1 MRAPLSWLREMV
13 DIPADQTGRDVAER
27 LIRAGLEVET
37 VEEIGAGLNGPLVVG
52 RVLEIEELTDFKK
65 PIRFCQVDVGE
76 VGGGVRGIICGA
88 RNFTVDDLVVIA
100 LPGTVLPGG
109 FEIASRETYGRLSDG
124 MICSEREMGLGE
136 DHDGI
141 MVLPAGTA
149 VAGADAKPLIGIG
162 DEVLDIAITPDR
174 GYALSIR
181 GIAREVAI
189 AYGSAFAD
197 PGVVLADLPAPQADR
212 APAEC
217 ATEAP
222 EACDLFTLRTVV
234 GFDPASP
241 SPFWMKQRLSASGM
255 RPVSLAVDVT
265 NYVMLELGQP
275 LHAFDLDKLQGPV
288 RAGRVPAGTK
298 FETLDHVTR
307 ELSDDDLAIL
317 DDRGPIGL
325 AGVMGGLESEID
337 DETTN
342 IALEA
347 AHFTAPGIARCSRR
361 HKLSSEASRR
371 FERGVDRDLAPY
383 ASARATALLLEHG
396 GGHYVGMTAVEAP
409 HEATVIDLPVNEP
422 GDVAGMEIPGVMVVR
437 ILQAVGCNMTD
448 DTAEVLAVT
457 PPSWRPDLTDPI
469 DLVEEV
475 IRLIGYDELPST
487 IPAAPLG
494 RGMTREQRIRRRVGM
509 VLASRGLVEV
519 LSYPFVGDAELDA
532 LRIPADDSRRLTP
545 TLANPMSDEQPHL
558 RGSLLPGLVAA
569 ARRNIGRGTSDL
581 ALFELGSVFMGQVAD
596 ETELRPNVDR
606 RPSDQE
612 WSDLNALLPH
622 QPTQVAAFLAGNR
635 APQGWWGAPDPIT
648 WADAVAVAHDVAD
661 ACGANL
667 EVRRGDD
674 PSFHPGRCAALVVDG
689 TLIGFAGELHPRVI
703 EATGIPERSVAMWM
717 DLDAVIT
724 AAPDVRPAPQVGTQP
739 LAKEDI
745 ALVVASDISAAEVEQ
760 AVREGAGDL
769 LESVRLFDVYEGPQ
783 VPEGKKSLA
792 FALRFRA
799 PDRTLS
805 TEEIAAAREGALESA
820 LQRVGATLR

>member
-1 MRAPLSWLREMV
+1 
-13 DIPADQTGRDVAER
+13 
-27 LIRAGLEVET
+27 
-37 VEEIGAGLNGPLVVG
+37 
-52 RVLEIEELTDFKK
+52 
-65 PIRFCQVDVGE
+65 
-76 VGGGVRGIICGA
+76 
-88 RNFTVDDLVVIA
+88 
-100 LPGTVLPGG
+100 
-109 FEIASRETYGRLSDG
+109 
-124 MICSEREMGLGE
+124 
-136 DHDGI
+136 
-141 MVLPAGTA
+141 
-149 VAGADAKPLIGIG
+149 
-162 DEVLDIAITPDR
+162 
-174 GYALSIR
+174 
-181 GIAREVAI
+181 
-189 AYGSAFAD
+189 
-197 PGVVLADLPAPQADR
+197 
-212 APAEC
+212 
-217 ATEAP
+217 
-222 EACDLFTLRTVV
+222 
-234 GFDPASP
+234 
-241 SPFWMKQRLSASGM
+241 
-255 RPVSLAVDVT
+255 
-265 NYVMLELGQP
+265 
-275 LHAFDLDKLQGPV
+275 
-288 RAGRVPAGTK
+288 
-298 FETLDHVTR
+298 
-307 ELSDDDLAIL
+307 
-317 DDRGPIGL
+317 
-325 AGVMGGLESEID
+325 
-337 DETTN
+337 
-342 IALEA
+342 
-347 AHFTAPGIARCSRR
+347 
-361 HKLSSEASRR
+361 
-371 FERGVDRDLAPY
+371 
-383 ASARATALLLEHG
+383 
-396 GGHYVGMTAVEAP
+396 MTAVEAP

-437 ILQAVGCNMTD
+437 ILQAVGCTMTD

-596 ETELRPNVDR
+596 ETELRPTVDR

>member
-1 MRAPLSWLREMV
+1 MRAPMSWLREMV
-13 DIPADQTGRDVAER
+13 AIPAGESGRDVAER

-37 VEEIGAGLNGPLVVG
+37 VEEIGAGVEGPLVVG
-52 RVLEIEELTDFKK
+52 RVLEVEELTEFKK
-65 PIRFCQVDVGE
+65 PIRFCQVDVGPS
-76 VGGGVRGIICGA
+76 GGGVRGIICGA
-88 RNFTVDDLVVIA
+88 RNFAAGDLVVVA

-109 FEIASRETYGRLSDG
+109 FQIASRETYGRLSDG
-124 MICSEREMGLGE
+124 MICSEREMGLGD

-141 MVLPAGTA
+141 MVLPAGA
-149 VAGADAKPLIGIG
+149 AEPGADAKPLIGVG
-162 DEVLDIAITPDR
+162 EEVLDIAITPDR

-189 AYGSAFAD
+189 AYDLEFTD
-197 PGVVLADLPAPQADR
+197 PGQELADLPAPMPDR

-222 EACDLFTLRTVV
+222 EACDLFTLRTIV
-234 GFDPASP
+234 GFDPHAASP
-241 SPFWMKQRLSASGM
+241 LWMKQRLTACGM

-288 RAGRVPAGTK
+288 RAGRVSAGTR
-298 FETLDHVTR
+298 FETLDHVVR
-307 ELSDDDLAIL
+307 ELSDDDLVIL

-337 DETTN
+337 DDTTN

-383 ASARATALLLEHG
+383 ASARGAALLLEHG

-409 HEATVIDLPVNEP
+409 HVATVITLPVGEP
-422 GDVAGMEIPGVMVVR
+422 GDVAGMEIPAEAVVR
-437 ILQAVGCNMTD
+437 LLRAIGCTID
-448 DTAEVLAVT
+448 DDSAAVLAVT

-475 IRLIGYDELPST
+475 LRLVGYDQLPST

-532 LRIPADDSRRLTP
+532 LNLPANDPRRSTP
-545 TLANPMSDEQPHL
+545 RLANPMSDEHPHL

-569 ARRNIGRGTSDL
+569 ARRNIGRGTTDL
-581 ALFELGSVFMGQVAD
+581 ALFELGSVFLGAVAD
-596 ETELRPNVDR
+596 ETSLRPTVDR
-606 RPSDQE
+606 RPTDQE

-622 QPTQVAAFLAGNR
+622 QPTHVAAVLAGSLS
-635 APQGWWGAPDPIT
+635 AQGWWGAAQPVT
-648 WADAVAVAHDVAD
+648 WADAVAVATVVAD
-661 ACGANL
+661 ACGVSL
-667 EVRRGDD
+667 TTERGED
-674 PSFHPGRCAALVVDG
+674 PAFHPGRCAALAIDG
-689 TLIGFAGELHPRVI
+689 VTVGIAGELHPRVI
-703 EATGIPERSVAMWM
+703 EATGLPDRTVAMWL
-717 DLDAVIT
+717 DLDAVIAT
-724 AAPDVRPAPQVGTQP
+724 APQVRPAPAVGTQP

-745 ALVVASDISAAEVEQ
+745 ALVVDRSVAAADVER
-760 AVREGAGDL
+760 AVRDGAGDL

-805 TEEIAAAREGALESA
+805 ADETAAARGAAIAAAERACGAY
-820 LQRVGATLR
+820 LR

>member
-1 MRAPLSWLREMV
+1 MRAPMSWLREMV
-13 DIPADQTGRDVAER
+13 AIPADQSGRDVAER

-37 VEEIGAGLNGPLVVG
+37 VEEIGAGVEGPLVVG
-52 RVLEIEELTDFKK
+52 RVLEIEELTEFKK
-65 PIRFCQVDVGE
+65 PIRFCQVDVGQS
-76 VGGGVRGIICGA
+76 GGGVRGIICGA
-88 RNFTVDDLVVIA
+88 RNFQAGDLVVVA

-109 FEIASRETYGRLSDG
+109 FQIASRETYGRLSDG

-136 DHDGI
+136 NHDGI
-141 MVLPAGTA
+141 MVLPLGTA
-149 VAGADAKPLIGIG
+149 EPGADAKPLIGVG
-162 DEVLDIAITPDR
+162 EEVLDIAITPDR

-189 AYGSAFAD
+189 AYGLAFTD
-197 PGVVLADLPAPQADR
+197 LGQEIADLPAPLPDR

-222 EACDLFTLRTVV
+222 EACDLFTLRTIV
-234 GFDPASP
+234 GFDPHAASP
-241 SPFWMKQRLSASGM
+241 LWMKQRLTACGM

-288 RAGRVPAGTK
+288 RAGRVPAGTR
-298 FETLDHVTR
+298 FETLDHVVR
-307 ELSDDDLAIL
+307 ELSDDDLVIL
-317 DDRGPIGL
+317 DARGPIGL

-337 DETTN
+337 DDTTN

-383 ASARATALLLEHG
+383 ASARGAALLLQHG

-409 HEATVIDLPVNEP
+409 HAATVITLPISAP

-437 ILQAVGCNMTD
+437 ILQAIGCTID
-448 DTAEVLAVT
+448 DESADVLAVA

-475 IRLIGYDELPST
+475 LRLIGYDQLPST

-494 RGMTREQRIRRRVGM
+494 RGMSREQRVRRRVGM

-519 LSYPFVGDAELDA
+519 LSYPFVGEAELDA
-532 LRIPADDSRRLTP
+532 LNLPADDPRRRTP
-545 TLANPMSDEQPHL
+545 RLANPMSDEQPHL

-569 ARRNIGRGTSDL
+569 ARRNIGRGTTDL
-581 ALFELGSVFMGQVAD
+581 ALFELGSVFLGAVAD
-596 ETELRPNVDR
+596 ETSLRPTVDR
-606 RPSDQE
+606 RPTDQE
-612 WSDLNALLPH
+612 WSDLNGLLPH
-622 QPTQVAAFLAGNR
+622 QPTHVAALLAGSR
-635 APQGWWGAPDPIT
+635 TAEGWWGNAQSIS
-648 WADAVAVAHDVAD
+648 WADAVAAANDVAD
-661 ACGANL
+661 TCGVTLDAQ
-667 EVRRGDD
+667 RGAD
-674 PSFHPGRCAALVVDG
+674 PSFHPGRCAALTIDG
-689 TLIGFAGELHPRVI
+689 TVVGFAGELHPRVI
-703 EATGIPERSVAMWM
+703 EASGLPERASAMWL
-717 DLDAVIT
+717 DLDALIA
-724 AAPDVRPAPQVGTQP
+724 AAPDVRPAPTVGTQP

-745 ALVVASDISAAEVEQ
+745 ALVVDRSVAAADVER
-760 AVREGAGDL
+760 AVREGAGEL

-805 TEEIAAAREGALESA
+805 AEETAAARGAAIAAAERACGA
-820 LQRVGATLR
+820 QLR

>member
-1 MRAPLSWLREMV
+1 MRAPMSWLREMV
-13 DIPADQTGRDVAER
+13 EIPGDQTGRDVAER

-37 VEEIGAGLNGPLVVG
+37 VEEIGAGVEGPLVVG
-52 RVLEIEELTDFKK
+52 RVLEIEELTEFKK

-76 VGGGVRGIICGA
+76 AGGGVRGIICGA
-88 RNFTVDDLVVIA
+88 RNFEADDLVVVA

-109 FEIASRETYGRLSDG
+109 FQIASRETYGRLSDG

-136 DHDGI
+136 NHDGI
-141 MVLPAGTA
+141 MVLPARAATPGD
-149 VAGADAKPLIGIG
+149 DAKPLIGVG
-162 DEVLDIAITPDR
+162 EEVLDIAITPDR

-189 AYGSAFAD
+189 AYGSAFVD
-197 PGVVLADLPAPQADR
+197 PGVALVDLPAPVPDR

-222 EACDLFTLRTVV
+222 EACDLFTLRTIV
-234 GFDPASP
+234 GFDPAAQSP
-241 SPFWMKQRLSASGM
+241 LWMQQRLSACGM

-298 FETLDHVTR
+298 FETLDHVVR
-307 ELSDDDLAIL
+307 ELSADDLVIL

-337 DETTN
+337 DDTTN

-383 ASARATALLLEHG
+383 ASARAAALLLEHG
-396 GGHYVGMTAVEAP
+396 GGQYVGMTAVEAP
-409 HEATVIDLPVNEP
+409 HDEVVIALPSREP
-422 GDVAGMEIPGVMVVR
+422 GDVAGMELPAAMVVR
-437 ILQAVGCNMTD
+437 ILQAIGCTIAD
-448 DTAEVLAVT
+448 ETADVLRVT
-457 PPSWRPDLTDPI
+457 PPSWRPDLTDAI

-475 IRLIGYDELPST
+475 LRLVGYEQLPST

-494 RGMTREQRIRRRVGM
+494 RGLTREQRIRRRVGM

-532 LRIPADDSRRLTP
+532 LRIPSDDTRRRTP
-545 TLANPMSDEQPHL
+545 RLANPLSDEQPHL
-558 RGSLLPGLVAA
+558 RGTLLPGLIAA
-569 ARRNIGRGTSDL
+569 ARRNIGRGTTDL
-581 ALFELGSVFMGQVAD
+581 TIFELGSVFLGDVA
-596 ETELRPNVDR
+596 ESTTLRPTVER
-606 RPSDQE
+606 RPSEQE
-612 WSDLNALLPH
+612 WVDLNGLLPH
-622 QPTQVAAFLAGNR
+622 QPTHVAAFLAGHR
-635 APQGWWGAPDPIT
+635 TPQGWWGQAEVT
-648 WADAVAVAHDVAD
+648 MWADAVAVAHHVAE
-661 ACGANL
+661 ACGVTL
-667 EVRRGDD
+667 EVGRGDD

-689 TLIGFAGELHPRVI
+689 ATVGFAGELHPRVI
-703 EATGIPERSVAMWM
+703 EATGVPERSVAMWL
-717 DLDAVIT
+717 DLDAVIGH
-724 AAPDVRPAPQVGTQP
+724 APDVRAAPGVGTQP
-739 LAKEDI
+739 LAKEDV
-745 ALVVASDISAAEVEQ
+745 ALVVDRSVAAADVEA
-760 AVREGAGDL
+760 AVRRGAGEL

-805 TEEIAAAREGALESA
+805 AEEITAAREAAITEATQSC
-820 LQRVGATLR
+820 GATLR